1 MKPKSMKPNPPN
13 ESIADV
19 DANSRLRELSGRIR
33 YPSTDWLTGFL
44 YVLLRDVSPPG
55 EVERIVRELERETSQ
70 GLNGETTY
78 TNGWL
83 AQYAKDLAD
92 RLRAIEQRAR
102 SPE

>member
-1 MKPKSMKPNPPN
+1 MKPNPPN

-19 DANSRLRELSGRIR
+19 DANSRLREVSGRIR
-33 YPSTDWLTGFL
+33 YPSSDWLTGFL

-55 EVERIVRELERETSQ
+55 EVERIVRELELE
-70 GLNGETTY
+70 GMDGDTTY